1 MHPKRL
7 LLIGDRDLAKP
18 AHVGLE
24 ASVSRF
30 NDTAAAKVDLRWI
43 GTDELTPD
51 TVERCFNGAS
61 AVWCSA
67 GSPYASFEGALLGI
81 QYARQASLPFL
92 GTCGGFQHA
101 LIEFA
106 RNVAGQPTTHA
117 ELEPNSPDALI
128 VKLSC
133 SLAGGAKGKVISADG
148 WFSSVMGA
156 ATSLEEFNCNY
167 GAASGRCAA
176 LERDGLRFVAH
187 DELGDV
193 RAFRLTT
200 HRFYVGTLFQ
210 PERRVLS
217 SDIHPLVGALLEC
230 A

>member
-1 MHPKRL
+1 MRTKRL
-7 LLIGDRDLAKP
+7 LVIGERDPSKP

-24 ASVSRF
+24 ASVARF
-30 NDTAAAKVDLRWI
+30 NETAELKIALDWI
-43 GTDELTPD
+43 RTDALTHD
-51 TVERCFNGAS
+51 TVARSFDAAT
-61 AVWCSA
+61 AVWCAA

-81 QYARQASLPFL
+81 EHARRSGLPFL

-106 RNVAGQPTTHA
+106 RNVAGQSTAHA
-117 ELEPNSPDALI
+117 ELEPDAPGALI

-133 SLAGGAKGKVISADG
+133 SLAGAKGKVV
-148 WFSSVMGA
+148 SSDPWLSEIMA
-156 ATSLEEFNCNY
+156 AAVWEEEFNCNY
-167 GAASGRCAA
+167 GLAPDRSST
-176 LERDGLRFVAH
+176 LERDGLQFIAH
-187 DELGDV
+187 DKFGEV

-200 HRFYVGTLFQ
+200 QRFYIGTLFQ

-217 SDIHPLVGALLEC
+217 SDIHPLVRALLVC